1 MTRTTKKAAAK
12 LNTAIAGAVK
22 RFAPP
27 ESLTVDEWADKH
39 RRLSPESS
47 AEAGPWRTKR
57 TPYLEEPMRAFTDPK
72 VHKIVMVAASQ
83 VGKSELE
90 LNIIGYIIDQD
101 PGSILYVH
109 PTIDDAR
116 KFSRLRVAPM
126 IRDSKPLKAKVHDV
140 KAKDSGNTILQKSF
154 PGGMLTLTGSNS
166 ASALASTPAR
176 YIIGDERDRWAT
188 SAGTE
193 GDPWAL
199 AEARQAT
206 FYNAKAVEVSTPTI
220 KGNSNIETSF
230 YQGTQERW
238 CHRCPECGEYSEIVF
253 DNIHFDPE
261 AKRIRGKK
269 SWSLKSGVS
278 WSCPACG
285 CLIPEDVMR
294 KQPAKWIADNP
305 DAYKKGVRSFWLNAF
320 SSPWTPWEKIV
331 LKFLDAKDDPQRLKV
346 VYNTLLGQLWEDRG
360 DLEDEDTMLARRE
373 DYGTRPDGTPVE
385 LPDGVLVLTCGVDTQ
400 DNRLEYEVVGHGKY
414 GETWGIVKGYIMGR
428 PDTPEVWQRLDDVV
442 DHVYKFKNGRGL
454 KISITCVDS
463 GGHFTQ
469 EVYEACRARVGKRV
483 FAIKGKGG
491 DGIPFVSPPSKVPI
505 RDNKRIT
512 CWLYTIGVDAGK
524 ATIMA
529 NLKVQEPGPKYCHF
543 NRHPDAGYDLN
554 FFNGLLS
561 EKLVLTHTRRGDRW
575 AWEKLP
581 GHNRNEALDCRD
593 YANAG
598 LKIINPDMDAI
609 ERRLQGLEEKPKA
622 PQQRRQRLS
631 GLRLRRHHDRR
642 GDREARGA
650 GGLQA
655 EVHRRDGRRSEHR
668 RRALRDLR
676 ADPRDQRLQR
686 RTSGRDP
693 RLPHRSA

>member
-373 DYGTRPDGTPVE
+373 DY
-385 LPDGVLVLTCGVDTQ
+385 
-400 DNRLEYEVVGHGKY
+400 
-414 GETWGIVKGYIMGR
+414 
-428 PDTPEVWQRLDDVV
+428 
-442 DHVYKFKNGRGL
+442 L

-469 EVYEACRARVGKRV
+469 EVYEACRARAGKRV

-622 PQQRRQRLS
+622 PQQRRQRQ
-631 GLRLRRHHDRR
+631 RHN
-642 GDREARGA
+642 
-650 GGLQA
+650 
-655 EVHRRDGRRSEHR
+655 
-668 RRALRDLR
+668 R
-676 ADPRDQRLQR
+676 ADAFD
-686 RTSGRDP
+686 DW
-693 RLPHRSA
+693 